1 MNREKKKKIKLET
14 SKSINDTE
22 ENRKKIKDEFTK

>member
-14 SKSINDTE
+14 SKSIIDTE
-22 ENRKKIKDEFTK
+22 DHRKKIKEEYTK

>member
-14 SKSINDTE
+14 SKSIIDSE
-22 ENRKKIKDEFTK
+22 EHRKEIKDEFTK